1 MFILFQTSQ
10 KEAIRVK
17 EELRKEVECLRT
29 DLQQIRDDRD
39 QSVAQVNTLTADLAT
54 YSEQARNSSKD
65 CAVLSL
71 KVSAFE
77 VRAFSS
83 FGKFS
88 CGHLPYHYSCFQ
100 ETCNSQQE
108 QIETLQKDL
117 ASATDK
123 LKVRK
128 AYFVARNFFN
138 IVTFNEV

>member
-1 MFILFQTSQ
+1 M
-10 KEAIRVK
+10 K

-39 QSVAQVNTLTADLAT
+39 QSVAQVNTLTAELAT
-54 YSEQARNSSKD
+54 CSEQARKSSKD
-65 CAVLSL
+65 CVVLSS

-77 VRAFSS
+77 VCAFSS

-88 CGHLPYHYSCFQ
+88 CGHLPYHHSCFQ

-108 QIETLQKDL
+108 QIETLQSHL
-117 ASATDK
+117 ADATEK

-128 AYFVARNFFN
+128 A
-138 IVTFNEV
+138 